1 MLGDTS
7 SGRSSKKLNMSFTH
21 YKMAVLED
29 TKMKAHLVK
38 RPQKLLN
45 IKLHICVMSY
55 YSTGKTNLSQI
66 GNKLKKKKSQRYKS
80 SAYKVKLADKN
91 QKAAKDSEQKQRENK
106 AICMLEWS

>member
-1 MLGDTS
+1 
-7 SGRSSKKLNMSFTH
+7 
-21 YKMAVLED
+21 
-29 TKMKAHLVK
+29 
-38 RPQKLLN
+38 
-45 IKLHICVMSY
+45 MSY

-91 QKAAKDSEQKQRENK
+91 QKAANDSEQKQRENK